1 MHDAALCPDGEQDGL
16 EVSQNDPGGCALFD
30 VSAMIAVI
38 GCGNLNRR
46 DDGAGCQV
54 VRALAALDLVN
65 DPSLRL
71 LDAGTDG
78 IAVMFAARGCQTL
91 IVVDACRS
99 DSEPGSVFEVP
110 GIQLEQRYQP
120 ALNLHDFRWD
130 HALFAGRKILRD
142 SFPTEVVVLLIEVET
157 TEYGIGLSPRV
168 QAAVDKVVERVAALI
183 RSHAPADLTQN
194 PASVVVTRGSVYLT
208 RELCESYFANLEAVI
223 LLRRDNDLLIMP
235 VRHGAAGG
243 YLLKLQNGAGDRV
256 VNAGDFFRLNGID
269 DAVELHL
276 PAFWSTQRAG
286 LLVEHAFDM

>member
-1 MHDAALCPDGEQDGL
+1 MTNKTSPMS
-16 EVSQNDPGGCALFD
+16 EVSRNDRIGYAIFD

-38 GCGNLNRR
+38 GCGNPNRL

-65 DPSLRL
+65 NPSLRL

-78 IAVMFAARGCQTL
+78 LAVMFAAGGCQIL

-99 DSEPGSVFEVP
+99 GSEPGTVFEVP
-110 GIQLEQRYQP
+110 GIELEQRYQP

-168 QAAVDKVVERVAALI
+168 QAAVGKVVERVATLI
-183 RSHAPADLTQN
+183 RVHAPADLTQTL
-194 PASVVVTRGSVYLT
+194 ASVVVTRGSVYLT
-208 RELCESYFANLEAVI
+208 REICESYFANLEAVI
-223 LLRRDNDLLIMP
+223 LLRRDNDLLVMP
-235 VRHGAAGG
+235 VRHAAAGG
-243 YLLKLQNGAGDRV
+243 HLLKLRNHAGDRV

-269 DAVELHL
+269 DAVERHL
-276 PAFWSTQRAG
+276 SAFWSTERAG
-286 LLVEHAFDM
+286 LVVENAFDM